1 MNGILKRIFSFKNI
15 VALILLI
22 LCALML
28 FVMCKRK
35 EYRRSDGMVFG
46 TVYHITYDG
55 NDDMSGI
62 IESEL
67 LRLDVSLSL
76 FNDQSTLARLNAG
89 DTVPFD
95 TLLYNVFIKG
105 WEVSRLTDGC
115 FDMTVAPLVN
125 LWGFG
130 PDGKRNSMPE
140 QSTID
145 SLLQIVGYEK
155 TQLLVMGDSMFL
167 VGGKIDAAAIAKG
180 YACDVVGAALAN
192 HGCTSYCVEIGGEL
206 AVRGENP
213 NGELWHV
220 GVNKPVEDKPGVAPE
235 IVRVL
240 ELTDAGMATSGNYRN
255 FIDLGMGRVAHTVNP
270 KTGMPV
276 ESSLLSATV
285 VAPDC
290 MTADAWATAC
300 MVAGYE
306 TAVRWMECHG
316 ELKAYFIW
324 SDKGKMM
331 MTIVENRVSTTSE
344 IR

>member
-1 MNGILKRIFSFKNI
+1 MKETLKRIFSVKNI
-15 VALILLI
+15 IALILLI

-28 FVMCKRK
+28 FVMCKRN
-35 EYRRSDGMVFG
+35 EYKHVGGMVFG
-46 TVYHITYDG
+46 TVYHITYDADSDLNG
-55 NDDMSGI
+55 VIETELQRIDM
-62 IESEL
+62 
-67 LRLDVSLSL
+67 SLSL

-95 TLLYNVFIKG
+95 TLLYNVFSKG
-105 WEVSRLTDGC
+105 WEISRASDGC

-130 PDGKRNSMPE
+130 PNGKPDHMPE

-145 SLLQIVGYEK
+145 SLLLIVGFEK
-155 TQLLVMGDSMFL
+155 TQLVVMNDSMCL

-180 YACDVVGAALAN
+180 YACDVVGEALAV
-192 HGCTSYCVEIGGEL
+192 HGCSSYCVEIGGEL
-206 AVRGENP
+206 VVKGENP

-220 GVNKPVEDKPGVAPE
+220 GVNKPVEDKLGVNPE
-235 IVRVL
+235 VVKVL

-255 FIDLGMGRVAHTVNP
+255 FIDLGKGRVAHTVNP

-276 ESSLLSATV
+276 ESSLLSATI

-300 MVAGYE
+300 MVAGLE
-306 TAVRWMECHG
+306 TSVKWMQQHTGLSAYLLWADG
-316 ELKAYFIW
+316 ERL
-324 SDKGKMM
+324 M
-331 MTIVENRVSTTSE
+331 MTTVVSGIAEEVEL
-344 IR
+344 